1 MAVTEITP
9 TELVINTPSDDTLD
23 ADGTVATTPADG
35 WQINANGMNGD
46 RLLLKFLADATGD
59 TVVFTQGERP
69 PSHRA
74 GLGAT
79 GTAMPTGL
87 DVVLAANDVRYICVE
102 ISRFGDADGHIHA
115 ICADAGTSCKAWY
128 LPKAE

>member
-1 MAVTEITP
+1 MALTEITP
-9 TELVINTPSDDTLD
+9 TELVINTKSADTLD

-35 WQINANGMNGD
+35 WQINAGGMNGD

-59 TVVFTQGERP
+59 VVTFTAGERP

-74 GLGAT
+74 GLGA
-79 GTAMPTGL
+79 AAVEMPTGRMIT
-87 DVVLAANDVRYICVE
+87 LAANDVRYICVE

-115 ICADAGTSCKAWY
+115 TCVDTGTTCKAFY
-128 LPKAE
+128 LPKNA